1 MVAKLKYH
9 FIAIIVFQLL
19 LCFIYGYHKVYDSRP
34 FSIHQWRQTDC
45 ASIAKNYFE
54 ENNNFLNPTIH
65 WQGVENGKAV
75 SEFPFINYSVALL
88 WKIFG
93 EKEVI
98 YRILILSIYFTSILF
113 LFYAIYIVGQ
123 SLLYSYFS
131 ILIIMSSPVL
141 AYYSFSFLADVPAL
155 SFSIIGLSLFIIFIH
170 QKKYT
175 SFFLSLVFATLAT
188 LLKASSA
195 SVLLIIGMISL
206 IDILNLNGRFNFSFQ
221 LFKNKIF
228 SIVAFIIS
236 GITIIAWYR
245 YAFNYNGQNSNGVF
259 LMETLPIWKMNDKVI
274 ETARLLYHVQLNV
287 FLNKGVLFCF
297 GAAILWL
304 ILNRKKFESVYY
316 ISFIISGL
324 CFLAF
329 IILFYQVFNV
339 HDYYLITSMIFPIV
353 ILLAFANYFKNLK
366 IEFNRKTM
374 AVFTIIILCFNTI
387 HTSAIVR
394 LRNINKDN
402 FCRYY
407 PFISNEEKNFS
418 DWFHYNYANTLK
430 PLESITPYLR
440 ALGIQRN
447 DFVVSIPDPSF
458 NISLY
463 LMDQKGFTE
472 TEQSLL
478 QNENKLAD
486 YKSNNAKYII
496 LSDSS
501 MTNLPAFS
509 KIEIQ
514 KIGIYQNITIYKI
527 N

>member
-1 MVAKLKYH
+1 MIAKLKYH
-9 FIAIIVFQLL
+9 FIAIIALQLL
-19 LCFIYGYHKVYDSRP
+19 LCFIFGYHKIYDSRP

-54 ENNNFLNPTIH
+54 ENKNFLNPAIH

-75 SEFPFINYSVALL
+75 SEFPIINYSVALI
-88 WKIFG
+88 WKVFG

-98 YRILILSIYFTSILF
+98 YRILILCIYFTSILF

-131 ILIIMSSPVL
+131 IITVMSSPLL
-141 AYYSFSFLADVPAL
+141 AYYSFNFLADVPAL
-155 SFSIIGLSLFIIFIH
+155 SFSIIAISLFIKFIY
-170 QKKYT
+170 QKKHILFY
-175 SFFLSLVFATLAT
+175 LSVVFATLAT
-188 LLKASSA
+188 LVKASSA
-195 SVLLIIGMISL
+195 SVLLMIGLISAL
-206 IDILNLNGRFNFSFQ
+206 DILNLNIRLKFSFH
-221 LFKNKIF
+221 LFKTKIYP
-228 SIVAFIIS
+228 IITL
-236 GITIIAWYR
+236 TISAVVILLWYR

-259 LMETLPIWKMNDKVI
+259 LMDTLPIWKMDDKVI
-274 ETARLLYHVQLNV
+274 EIARLLYNVQLNM
-287 FLNKGVLFCF
+287 FLNKG
-297 GAAILWL
+297 ILLGFVIASIWL
-304 ILNRKKFESVYY
+304 LINRKKIQSVFY
-316 ISFIISGL
+316 ILFLISAFSFV
-324 CFLAF
+324 AF

-353 ILLAFANYFKNLK
+353 ILLSYADYLKNIKLN
-366 IEFNRKTM
+366 INRKKIS
-374 AVFTIIILCFNTI
+374 FIIIIVLFFNTL
-387 HTSAIVR
+387 HTAAIVR

-418 DWFHYNYANTLK
+418 DWFHYNYENTLK
-430 PLESITPYLR
+430 SLESITPYLR

-447 DFVVSIPDPSF
+447 DYVVSIPDPSF

-478 QNENKLAD
+478 QNENKLTE
-486 YKSNNAKYII
+486 YKSKNAKYII
-496 LSDSS
+496 LSDS
-501 MTNLPAFS
+501 NIIHLPAFS
-509 KIEIQ
+509 KIEMH